1 MSSSTSAMSSSCSK
15 VASNSTLKPSSASR
29 MRVAPS
35 SFWSA
40 RNCESVFVSHH
51 GYFLPVLK
59 PSPTTRERRD
69 RCSAALS
76 PQRLPSRWQ
85 AARLHKSELARM
97 AWIVLSYSRSPSSA
111 DISELHQ
118 GARCARS
125 GTRKGT
131 VRFYVPAARGQPER
145 PWFIGA
151 PAFLPLTASEA
162 YL

>member
-1 MSSSTSAMSSSCSK
+1 MNKRLRSEARKRLKKFIQKDSEQTPAPVFLGFGNDQRPRGVSEPLRHASSSVFTSVASSLAERMSSSTSAISSSCSK

-69 RCSAALS
+69 
-76 PQRLPSRWQ
+76 
-85 AARLHKSELARM
+85 
-97 AWIVLSYSRSPSSA
+97 
-111 DISELHQ
+111 
-118 GARCARS
+118 
-125 GTRKGT
+125 
-131 VRFYVPAARGQPER
+131 
-145 PWFIGA
+145 
-151 PAFLPLTASEA
+151 
-162 YL
+162 